1 VQGTAPGAAQYT
13 EIAGVASLRAMPFP
27 RRLLFEGEEVVRDL
41 RPHWWFFAGPAALVA
56 ASVLVLVWV
65 AAAVS
70 EDWLTLAVSGVVLAS
85 LVWFAGRYLRWA
97 TTNFVVTT
105 DRVVFRSGVI
115 AKRGIEI
122 PLERINTVFSH
133 QRILDRILRNGDLTI
148 ESGGE
153 RGTETFFHIPTPA
166 EVQNEIYQQLERSQQ
181 RSAQQVA
188 PVDVVAQIDRLDDLR
203 KRGVISEAEFQAK
216 KAQLLD
222 RL

>member
-1 VQGTAPGAAQYT
+1 V
-13 EIAGVASLRAMPFP
+13 PFP

-41 RPHWWFFAGPAALVA
+41 RPHWWFFAGPAALLAGSLVA
-56 ASVLVLVWV
+56 LIWIAMSFDQ
-65 AAAVS
+65 A
-70 EDWLTLAVSGVVLAS
+70 WLTLAAAGVVVAALA
-85 LVWFAGRYLRWA
+85 WFIGRYLKWA

-166 EVQNEIYQQLERSQQ
+166 EVQNEIYLQLEQNQQ
-181 RSAQQVA
+181 QQSRQQPA

>member
-1 VQGTAPGAAQYT
+1 V
-13 EIAGVASLRAMPFP
+13 PFP

-41 RPHWWFFAGPAALVA
+41 RPHWWFFAGPAGLLA
-56 ASVLVLVWV
+56 ASLVVLVCV
-65 AAAVS
+65 AAAFDQS
-70 EDWLTLAVSGVVLAS
+70 WLTLAAAGVVVAALA
-85 LVWFAGRYLRWA
+85 WFVGRYLKWA
-97 TTNFVVTT
+97 TTNFVITT

-166 EVQNEIYQQLERSQQ
+166 EVQNEIYLQLEHNQQ
-181 RSAQQVA
+181 QSRPQAA